1 MGAKN
6 NIWESHLKLKRVP
19 KNAIKLVLILEQNA
33 WMESTFEPKYK
44 PNKGTHGGQNWSKTV
59 EKT

>member
-1 MGAKN
+1 M
-6 NIWESHLKLKRVP
+6 VP
-19 KNAIKLVLILEQNA
+19 KNAIKLVLILKQNA

-44 PNKGTHGGQNWSKTV
+44 PYKGTHGGQNWSKTV